1 MKNLCIVGYGAIGPI
16 HAKAIEEI
24 ESVKFYAVCDNNP
37 ERIEKCKKDYDVKAY
52 LDFDE
57 MLLDENIDSVHICT
71 PHYLHFEMIK
81 RALACGKMV
90 VCEKPVT
97 MTLDEYEELCKLPNA
112 DKVCVVLQNRFNPCA
127 LRFKEIAESGEMGA
141 LKTARA
147 VVTWMRD
154 ADYYNSDAWRG
165 KWATEGGGVLI
176 NQAVHTLDYFN
187 YILGGVK
194 SVRAQMSNFTLE
206 NVIEVEDT
214 VSASLILKDG
224 QKAVMFAT
232 NAYGRD
238 KLPEFEAVFEKA
250 TVKYEDGTLYVD
262 GEVVETDKKRD
273 GVKSYWGIGH
283 KALFMNYYEKGE
295 YFSPLDIK
303 NTMHTLFAIYESA
316 KNGGIQITFE

>member
-1 MKNLCIVGYGAIGPI
+1 MKKACIVGFGAIGPI
-16 HAKAIEEI
+16 HAKAIDELENV
-24 ESVKFYAVCDNNP
+24 SFYAVCDNNP
-37 ERIEKCKKDYDVKAY
+37 KKVKNCLESYDVKSY
-52 LDFDE
+52 IDFDE
-57 MLLDENIDSVHICT
+57 MLKDTEIDTVHICT
-71 PHYLHFEMIK
+71 PHYLHFEMIEK
-81 RALACGKMV
+81 ALKAGKGV

-97 MTLDEYEELCKLPNA
+97 MTEDEYEKLCKNP
-112 DKVCVVLQNRFNPCA
+112 DVKKVCVVLQNRLNPCA
-127 LRFKEIAESGEMGA
+127 LKFKEIAESGEMGA

-154 ADYYNSDAWRG
+154 ADYYNADAWRG

-176 NQAVHTLDYFN
+176 NQAVHTLDYFS
-187 YILGGVK
+187 YILDGVK
-194 SVRAQMSNFTLE
+194 SVKAQMSNFSLE

-214 VSASLILKDG
+214 VSASLTLKDG

-238 KLPEFEAVFEKA
+238 KLPEFEAVFENA
-250 TVKYEDGTLYVD
+250 TVKYEDATLYVD

-283 KALFMNYYEKGE
+283 KALFMNYYEKDE

-303 NTMHTLFAIYESA
+303 NTMHTLFAIYESS
-316 KNGGIQITFE
+316 KKESREVTVG

>member
-37 ERIEKCKKDYDVKAY
+37 DRIEKCKKDYDVKAY

-97 MTLDEYEELCKLPNA
+97 MTLDEYEKLCELPNA
-112 DKVCVVLQNRFNPCA
+112 DKVCVVLQNRFNPCTSK
-127 LRFKEIAESGEMGA
+127 FKEIAESGEMGE

-154 ADYYNSDAWRG
+154 ADYYNSDSWRG

-176 NQAVHTLDYFN
+176 NQAVHTLDYFS

-194 SVRAQMSNFTLE
+194 SVKAQMSNFTLE

-214 VSASLILKDG
+214 VSASIILKDG
-224 QKAVMFAT
+224 QRAVMFAT
-232 NAYGRD
+232 NAYGKD
-238 KLPEFEAVFEKA
+238 KLPEFEAVFEKGI
-250 TVKYEDGTLYVD
+250 VKYEDATLYVD

-273 GVKSYWGIGH
+273 GIKSYWGIGH
-283 KALFMNYYEKGE
+283 KALFKNYYENGK

-303 NTMHTLFAIYESA
+303 NTMYTLFAMYESA
-316 KNGGIQITFE
+316 KNSGREISI